1 MKIDIVYLWV
11 DGNDKKWRQEKNKWL
26 KKYHIV
32 SSDSSNKARWRNNDE
47 LKYSLRSIGKNIPW
61 VNHIY
66 IITGFNQVP
75 KWLNTKNS
83 RITIIPHSE
92 IMPKNAIP
100 TFNSDA
106 IAMCIGNIKQ
116 LDEHFLLFNDDIFI
130 NKPTSQ
136 NFFFTK
142 KGQPIYRYKKRKHI
156 KSIGKMLD
164 NKNSYESILLNTQ
177 TLIYDLYNRNVYKYL
192 PFKP

>member
-1 MKIDIVYLWV
+1 MKIDVVYLWV
-11 DGNDKKWRQEKNKWL
+11 DGNDKKWQQEKNKWL

-75 KWLNTKNS
+75 KWLNTTNS

-100 TFNSDA
+100 TFNSNA
-106 IAMCIGNIKQ
+106 IALRQSK
-116 LDEHFLLFNDDIFI
+116 LSATLFE
-130 NKPTSQ
+130 
-136 NFFFTK
+136 
-142 KGQPIYRYKKRKHI
+142 
-156 KSIGKMLD
+156 KSI
-164 NKNSYESILLNTQ
+164 
-177 TLIYDLYNRNVYKYL
+177 TLSTL
-192 PFKP
+192 